1 MSKEPEQR
9 IIRTVLEGA
18 GPRDGVELMA
28 NCTITTFK
36 VEGEEVKGIAGM
48 GLAPCKL
55 MASYETGTV
64 SVSIR
69 GEVPFM
75 VSVRL
80 DEMMTLLHAAAGR
93 RMETQKEETNR
104 KEGMKR

>member
-1 MSKEPEQR
+1 MNKEPKQGA
-9 IIRTVLEGA
+9 IRTVPEGA
-18 GPRDGVELMA
+18 GPMDGVELMA

-36 VEGEEVKGIAGM
+36 TESGEVKDIAGM
-48 GLAPCKL
+48 GLAQCKL

-64 SVSIR
+64 SVSVR

-80 DEMMTLLHAAAGR
+80 DEMMALLHAAAGR
-93 RMETQKEETNR
+93 RLETQKENTNR
-104 KEGMKR
+104 KEGTKQ